1 MTEALLEVRD
11 LKTGYGHVPVLHGV
25 DLTVH
30 TGETAVILGL
40 NGAGK
45 STTMM
50 TVAGLLKRWGGT
62 MTYDGQSVGPREDSS
77 TLVERGLVL
86 VPEGRRV
93 FPGLSVHNNL
103 RLGAWPKRK
112 EHRTV
117 TDNEARVYEVFP
129 RLAERKEQL
138 AGTLSGGEQQMLAI
152 ARGLMAS
159 PRLLLIDEAS
169 LGLSPKLAN
178 EVFETVGRINREGV
192 TVLMVEQ
199 NAGVLRI
206 ATRAFI
212 MQKGRIIFEGA
223 GSDVLRQDE
232 LRAAYLGA

>member
-1 MTEALLEVRD
+1 MAALLEVRD
-11 LKTGYGHVPVLHGV
+11 LHTGYGHIPVLHGV
-25 DLTVH
+25 NLTVH
-30 TGETAVILGL
+30 PGETAVILGL

-45 STTMM
+45 TTTMM
-50 TVAGLLKRWGGT
+50 TVAGLLKRWDGT
-62 MTYDGQSVGPREDSS
+62 MTYDGREVGPREDS
-77 TLVERGLVL
+77 TGLVEQGLVL

-93 FPGLSVHNNL
+93 FSGLTVHNNL
-103 RLGAWPKRK
+103 RLGAWPKRRDQK
-112 EHRTV
+112 LVAE
-117 TDNEARVYEVFP
+117 NEERVYEVFP

-152 ARGLMAS
+152 GRGLMAS

-223 GSDVLRQDE
+223 GADVLRQDD
-232 LRAAYLGA
+232 LRTAYLGA

>member
-1 MTEALLEVRD
+1 VPFLEVRD
-11 LKTGYGHVPVLHGV
+11 LRTGYGHQPVLHGV

-30 TGETAVILGL
+30 QGETAVVLGL

-45 STTMM
+45 TTTMM
-50 TVAGLLKRWGGT
+50 TVAGLLRRWGGT
-62 MTYDGQSVGPREDSS
+62 VVYDDVSVSPREDS
-77 TLVERGLVL
+77 TGLVERGLVL

-93 FPGLSVHNNL
+93 FPGLTVRNNL

-112 EHRTV
+112 DQKAVEE
-117 TDNEARVYEVFP
+117 NLERVFEIFP
-129 RLAERKEQL
+129 QLADRKEQL

-152 ARGLMAS
+152 GRGLMAS

-169 LGLSPKLAN
+169 LGLSPKLAH

-206 ATRAFI
+206 ATRVFI
-212 MQKGRIIFEGA
+212 MQKGRIIYEGA
-223 GSDVLRQDE
+223 GADVLQQED
-232 LRAAYLGA
+232 LRTAYLGA

>member
-1 MTEALLEVRD
+1 MSSLLEVRD
-11 LKTGYGHVPVLHGV
+11 LRTGYGHVPVLHGV
-25 DLTVH
+25 DITVH
-30 TGETAVILGL
+30 PGETAVILGL

-45 STTMM
+45 TTSMM
-50 TVAGLLKRWGGT
+50 TVAGLLRRWGGT
-62 MTYDGQSVGPREDSS
+62 MTYDGETVSPREDSS
-77 TLVERGLVL
+77 RLVQRGLVL

-93 FPGLSVHNNL
+93 FPGLTVHNNL
-103 RLGAWPKRK
+103 KLGGWPKRK
-112 EHRTV
+112 DQKAVQE
-117 TDNEARVYEVFP
+117 NEERVYEIFP

-152 ARGLMAS
+152 GRGLMAS

-169 LGLSPKLAN
+169 LGLSPKLAH

-212 MQKGRIIFEGA
+212 MQKGQIIFEGA
-223 GSDVLRQDE
+223 GADVLRQDD
-232 LRAAYLGA
+232 LRTAYLGA

>member
-1 MTEALLEVRD
+1 MQAAAAAQ
-11 LKTGYGHVPVLHGV
+11 PW
-25 DLTVH
+25 
-30 TGETAVILGL
+30 
-40 NGAGK
+40 K
-45 STTMM
+45 STAKARAELARGPVTAL
-50 TVAGLLKRWGGT
+50 TSGEQAELLVAK
-62 MTYDGQSVGPREDSS
+62 
-77 TLVERGLVL
+77 GLVL

-93 FPGLSVHNNL
+93 FPGLSVTNNL

-112 EHRTV
+112 DHGVVKQNMER
-117 TDNEARVYEVFP
+117 AFEVFP
-129 RLAERKEQL
+129 QLAERREQL

-169 LGLSPKLAN
+169 LGLSPKLAH
-178 EVFETVGRINREGV
+178 EVFDTIAKINGEGV

-223 GSDVLRQDE
+223 GAEVLRQDE
-232 LRAAYLGA
+232 LRTAYLGA

>member
-1 MTEALLEVRD
+1 VN
-11 LKTGYGHVPVLHGV
+11 
-25 DLTVH
+25 LTVH

-45 STTMM
+45 TTTMM
-50 TVAGLLKRWGGT
+50 TVAGLLRRWGGT
-62 MTYDGQSVGPREDSS
+62 VSYDDSTIGPRDDS
-77 TLVERGLVL
+77 TVLVERGLVL

-93 FPGLSVHNNL
+93 FPGLSVRNNL

-112 EHRTV
+112 DQKAV
-117 TDNEARVYEVFP
+117 NENMERVFEVFP
-129 RLAERKEQL
+129 RLSERKEQL

-152 ARGLMAS
+152 GRGLMAS

-169 LGLSPKLAN
+169 LGLSPKLAH

-206 ATRAFI
+206 ATRVFI

-223 GSDVLRQDE
+223 GADVLQQED
-232 LRAAYLGA
+232 LRTAYLGA

>member
-1 MTEALLEVRD
+1 MGALLEVRG
-11 LKTGYGHVPVLHGV
+11 LETGYGHVPVLHGV

-30 TGETAVILGL
+30 PGETAVILGL

-45 STTMM
+45 STTLMA
-50 TVAGLLKRWGGT
+50 VAGLLKRWAGT
-62 MTYDGQSVGPREDSS
+62 MTYDDQPVGPREDS
-77 TLVERGLVL
+77 TALVERGLVL

-112 EHRTV
+112 DQKV
-117 TDNEARVYEVFP
+117 VAQNEERVYEIFP
-129 RLAERKEQL
+129 RLSERKEQL

-223 GSDVLRQDE
+223 GSDVLRQEE

>member
-1 MTEALLEVRD
+1 MSSLLEVRD
-11 LKTGYGHVPVLHGV
+11 LRTGYGHVPVLHGV
-25 DLTVH
+25 DITVH
-30 TGETAVILGL
+30 PGETAVILGL

-45 STTMM
+45 TTTMM
-50 TVAGLLKRWGGT
+50 TVAGLLRRWGGT
-62 MTYDGQSVGPREDSS
+62 MTYDGETVSPREDSS
-77 TLVERGLVL
+77 RLVQRGLVL

-93 FPGLSVHNNL
+93 FPGLTVHNNL
-103 RLGAWPKRK
+103 KLGGWPKRK
-112 EHRTV
+112 I
-117 TDNEARVYEVFP
+117 FP

-152 ARGLMAS
+152 GRGLMAS

-169 LGLSPKLAN
+169 LGLSPKLAH

-212 MQKGRIIFEGA
+212 MQKGQIIFEGA
-223 GSDVLRQDE
+223 GADVLRQDD
-232 LRAAYLGA
+232 LRTAYLGA